1 MFRTSRTLWIALLA
15 LAPFGGCAAT
25 HGSLVAIEA
34 GRIETFRPADRTEVD
49 LAVPAARGID
59 VGLVIDTDEAAG
71 QARGARGGARL
82 TSRCAGLRTGTTIT
96 GGLTVDAMIGLG
108 MSTLEGS
115 RIEDVEGG
123 AGIAAA
129 GPMVGG
135 SIGYAFS
142 DRFRLC
148 GQLKRVEGAGGGF
161 ATSMTSA
168 DICIEIEPMKN
179 TALIAGWRA
188 TRFDAS
194 GADRS
199 GVGLVVQGAI
209 LGFDCSF

>member
-1 MFRTSRTLWIALLA
+1 MFRTRRTLWIALLV

-25 HGSLVAIEA
+25 HGSLVALDA
-34 GRIETFRPADRTEVD
+34 DRIQSFRPADRTEVD
-49 LAVPAARGID
+49 LDVAPARGVD
-59 VGLVIDTDEAAG
+59 VGLVIDMDEAAG

-96 GGLTVDAMIGLG
+96 GGLTVDAMVGIGL
-108 MSTLEGS
+108 STLEGS
-115 RIEDVEGG
+115 RIEDVDGG

-129 GPMVGG
+129 GPMIGG
-135 SIGYAFS
+135 SVGYAFS
-142 DRFRLC
+142 DRFRIC
-148 GQLKRVEGAGGGF
+148 GQLKRVDGAGGGF
-161 ATSMTSA
+161 ATSMTAA
-168 DICIEIEPMKN
+168 DLCIELEPFEN

-194 GADRS
+194 GADRR